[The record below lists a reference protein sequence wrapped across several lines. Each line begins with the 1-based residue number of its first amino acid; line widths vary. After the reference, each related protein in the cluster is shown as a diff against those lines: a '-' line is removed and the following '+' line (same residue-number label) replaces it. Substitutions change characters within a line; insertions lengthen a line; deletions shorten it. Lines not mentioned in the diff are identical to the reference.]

1 MDGRMMDFPLT
12 LIPILKRAGTLF
24 PKREIVTRLP
34 DKSLHRYNYNNF
46 YTRTAK
52 LASALTSA
60 GLKRGDRVATL
71 MWNSYVH
78 LEVYFG
84 VPCAGG
90 VLHTLNF
97 RLHENDISFI
107 VNHAKDRF
115 LIVEDTLLPVLERIK
130 PNVNFERIFVVSLS
144 GLKVSSEFEKYENF
158 IENGDKSFSF
168 PDIDESSACGICYT
182 SGTTGKPKGVVYS
195 HRAVVL
201 HTFCSG
207 LADTIGLQHKD
218 VLMPV
223 VPMFHVNAWGLPYS
237 GIMMGS
243 KLVLP
248 GQFMDAKN
256 LLELCASEQ
265 ITLAAGVPTIWMEI
279 LQTLESEPRKWTLSE
294 NLRTIVG
301 GSAVPESIIRGFD
314 RHGITTIHA
323 WGMTEMTPLGTI
335 SRLKSEMEV
344 LDEDSKYEIRAKQG
358 IPVPFVEVRALNDK
372 GIIKWDGQTVGELQ
386 VRGPWVAAGYFDSGQ
401 TNDKWTEDG
410 WFCTGDVVDIDED
423 GFVKITDRTKD
434 LIKSGGE
441 WISSVDLENALMGH
455 ESILEAAVIAVPHP
469 KWTERPLAI
478 VVLTEEGT
486 EQNKEIFNNYLSQ
499 HFAKWWLPD
508 AYVYTDKIP
517 RTSTG
522 KFFKTK
528 LRDTYSK
535 KYENY

>member
-1 MDGRMMDFPLT
+1 MMDFPLT

-34 DKSLHRYNYNNF
+34 DKSLHRYNYNKF
-46 YTRTAK
+46 YSRAAK
-52 LASALTSA
+52 LASALKSA
-60 GLKRGDRVATL
+60 GLERGQRVATL

-97 RLHENDISFI
+97 RLHENDIAYI

-115 LIVEDTLLPVLERIK
+115 LIVDDTLLPVLERIS

-144 GLKVSSEFEKYENF
+144 DLEVPSKFENYEDF
-158 IENGDKSFSF
+158 LESGDKNFSF
-168 PDIDESSACGICYT
+168 PNINENDACGICYT

-195 HRAVVL
+195 HRAMVL

-207 LADTIGLQHKD
+207 LVDTIGLQHRD

-248 GQFMDAKN
+248 GPFMDAKN
-256 LLELCASEQ
+256 LLELCESEQ

-279 LQTLESEPRKWTLSE
+279 LQALESEPQKWTLSK
-294 NLRTIVG
+294 NLRTIIG
-301 GSAVPESIIRGFD
+301 GSAVPESMIRGFD
-314 RHGITTIHA
+314 RHDITIIHA
-323 WGMTEMTPLGTI
+323 WGMTEMTPIGTV
-335 SRLKSEMEV
+335 SRLKVEMDC
-344 LDEDSKYEIRAKQG
+344 LDINRKYELRAKQG
-358 IPVPFVEVRALNDK
+358 IPVPFVEVRAVNDK
-372 GIIKWDGQTVGELQ
+372 GVIKWDGKTVGELQ
-386 VRGPWVAAGYFDSGQ
+386 VRGPWVAADYFDSDQ

-410 WFCTGDVVDIDED
+410 WFCTGDVVVIDKE
-423 GFVKITDRTKD
+423 GYVKIADRTKD

-478 VVLTEEGT
+478 VVLTKGAT
-486 EQNKEIFNNYLSQ
+486 QTKEVLNNYLSQ
-499 HFAKWWLPD
+499 RFAKWWLPD
-508 AYVYTDKIP
+508 AYEFTDKIP

-528 LRDTYSK
+528 LRDIYSH
-535 KYENY
+535 KYKNY

>member
-1 MDGRMMDFPLT
+1 MMDFPLT
-12 LIPILKRAGTLF
+12 LSPILKRAGILF
-24 PKREIVTRLP
+24 PNSEIVTRLP
-34 DKSLHRYNYNNF
+34 DKSLHRYKYTDF
-46 YTRTAK
+46 YRRSTQ
-52 LASALTSA
+52 LASALKSA

-71 MWNSYVH
+71 MWNTYPH
-78 LEVYFG
+78 LEAYFG

-97 RLHENDISFI
+97 RLHAKDIAFI

-115 LIVEDTLLPVLERIK
+115 LIVDDTLLPVLEEIK
-130 PNVNFERIFVVSLS
+130 PYVNFERIFVISLL
-144 GLKVSSEFEKYENF
+144 GLKVSSDFEEYESF
-158 IENGDKSFSF
+158 LESGDQSYSF
-168 PDIDESSACGICYT
+168 PDLNENHACGICYT

-195 HRAVVL
+195 HRAMVL

-207 LADTIGLQHKD
+207 LADTIGLRQKD

-248 GQFMDAKN
+248 GSFMDAQS
-256 LLELCASEQ
+256 LLELCDSEK
-265 ITLAAGVPTIWMEI
+265 ITLAAGVPTVWMDILKALEI
-279 LQTLESEPRKWTLSE
+279 EPKRWTLSK

-301 GSAVPESIIRGFD
+301 GSAVPQSMIRGFD
-314 RHGITTIHA
+314 RHNITTIQA

-335 SRLKSEMEV
+335 SRLKNEMEM
-344 LDEDSKYEIRAKQG
+344 LDEDSKYELRARQG
-358 IPVPFVEVRALNDK
+358 IPVPFVEVRAVNDK
-372 GIIKWDGQTVGELQ
+372 GEIKWDGKTVGELQ
-386 VRGPWVAAGYFDSGQ
+386 VRGPWVAKSYFDSSQ
-401 TNDKWTEDG
+401 ASDKWTEDG
-410 WFCTGDVVDIDED
+410 WFCTGDVVDINKE
-423 GFVKITDRTKD
+423 GYVKIADRTKD

-469 KWTERPLAI
+469 KWAERPLAI
-478 VVLTEEGT
+478 VVPADSKKISEEVL
-486 EQNKEIFNNYLSQ
+486 NNYLIQ
-499 HFAKWWLPD
+499 FFAKWWLPD
-508 AYVYTDKIP
+508 AYVCVDKIP

-528 LRDTYSK
+528 LRETYSTR
-535 KYENY
+535 YANL